1 MPLKIEDYEFE
12 DESPLNPADYEI
24 EDTPSGLPSINEPTT
39 VTPPTQP
46 GGIQIPDSVKSAA
59 QLAYTPVRGTR
70 GIGVGIQKLF
80 AGVNPAKL
88 MLLPQLLGPED
99 MATIAQNADDALQSS
114 AAAMQPGYVP
124 QEGEKAG
131 AFIGEAAGA
140 AGLTAPIAAMGATP
154 LAAAGVN
161 AAVGG
166 GLTAL
171 QQASEQGAV
180 SPGSVALNAGL
191 GAAIPLIK
199 PIYQGIK
206 GAAMKLL
213 PEVLAKT
220 QNSPVKATKILLDD
234 PKVMEAYAGT
244 EEAIRQQV
252 DEVTGTL
259 NQIRDEA
266 GTALRKVKVDLGLE
280 VAPDDEISQVVNAG
294 GPQNVRR
301 QIIHGFGGVKI
312 GESDDLTQEIAQAYA
327 ASKKVPESQRLKYLY
342 KLKEEINS
350 HVEFRPGVVKEIGSR
365 EEGLLKK
372 IAAKADKDME
382 TLPGGDRLKEA
393 NAQFHKA
400 AGLYDGLQQKLETPG
415 MAEDSLAKLFR
426 GDLSVISEGRN
437 KDVTAMLDKID
448 EMAGK
453 PVTQRLWKEMTV
465 KNFKKNLGR
474 GLGTFFTG
482 QGGLGAAAG
491 ALFTGNPLAAGAALA
506 ASAPLVSP
514 RVAAAGVR
522 AGTKAAPYI
531 ERFLSTISNPKLQ
544 SAIISA
550 IATPKERKK

>member
-1 MPLKIEDYEFE
+1 MTLRIEDYEFD
-12 DESPLNPADYEI
+12 DESPLNPNDYEI
-24 EDTPSGLPSINEPTT
+24 EDTPTGLPSINEPTT

-46 GGIQIPDSVKSAA
+46 GGIQIPDAVKSAA

-70 GIGVGIQKLF
+70 SIGVGIEKLLS
-80 AGVNPAKL
+80 GINPLKFSG
-88 MLLPQLLGPED
+88 MPGTQLD
-99 MATIAQNADDALQSS
+99 INDVKTIIQNAEGALMS
-114 AAAMQPGYVP
+114 AADATQPGYVP

-131 AFIGEAAGA
+131 ALIGEAAGA
-140 AGLTAPIAAMGATP
+140 AGLTAPLAAMGATP

-161 AAVGG
+161 AAIGG

-171 QQASEQGAV
+171 QQASEEGAI

-191 GAAIPLIK
+191 GAAIPMIK

-206 GAAMKLL
+206 GAAKKLL

-220 QNSPVKATKILLDD
+220 QNTPVKATKILLDD

-244 EEAIRQQV
+244 EEAIRKQV

-266 GTALRKVKVDLGLE
+266 GAQLKKVKIDLGLE
-280 VAPDDEISQVVNAG
+280 VTPE
-294 GPQNVRR
+294 
-301 QIIHGFGGVKI
+301 
-312 GESDDLTQEIAQAYA
+312 EEIARLANEG
-327 ASKKVPESQRLKYLY
+327 SKPAITPSGIAEAFQMRNKIPESQRLKYLY
-342 KLKEEINS
+342 ELKQQINDQVS
-350 HVEFRPGVVKEIGSR
+350 FRPGVVKTIGTK
-365 EEGLLKK
+365 EEGLLKQ
-372 IAAKADKDME
+372 IASKADKEMVS
-382 TLPGGDRLKEA
+382 LPGGARLKEA
-393 NAQFHKA
+393 NAQFSKA
-400 AGLYDGLQQKLETPG
+400 AGLYDDLQKKLETPG

-465 KNFKKNLGR
+465 KNFKKGLGR
-474 GLGTFFTG
+474 GLGTYFVG
-482 QGGLGAAAG
+482 G
-491 ALFTGNPLAAGAALA
+491 ALSSQVLSNPLAVAAGL
-506 ASAPLVSP
+506 PLVSP
-514 RVAAAGVR
+514 RLAGLGIR
-522 AGTKAAPYI
+522 AGAKISPYI
-531 ERFLSTISNPKLQ
+531 TRFLEGISNPKLQ